1 MTEPTE
7 ADLAAQKAAL
17 REAAKRDRAALSS
30 GLGMAAPTGVLAR
43 FLSCEALAGELV
55 PGRVASGYAAM
66 DSELDPAPLLR
77 HFAVA
82 GLRLC
87 LPVTGRRGMPL
98 TFRAWRPGD
107 RMSTGVWGIPVPGE
121 AAPLL
126 EPDLL
131 LVPLLA
137 FDRDGNRLGY
147 GAGFYDMTLRALRAR
162 KRIVAIGIG
171 FAGQFRPRVP
181 VGPRDER
188 LDWIVTEAGAWPV
201 GAVAKKDSA

>member
-1 MTEPTE
+1 
-7 ADLAAQKAAL
+7 
-17 REAAKRDRAALSS
+17 
-30 GLGMAAPTGVLAR
+30 
-43 FLSCEALAGELV
+43 AGELV
-55 PGRVASGYAAM
+55 PGRVASGYVAM

-87 LPVTGRRGMPL
+87 LPVTGRRGTPL

-107 RMSTGVWGIPVPGE
+107 RRATGVWGIPVP
-121 AAPLL
+121 ADDAPAL

-137 FDRDGNRLGY
+137 FDRYGNRLGY
-147 GAGFYDMTLRALRAR
+147 GAGFYDRTIGGLRAK
-162 KRIVAIGIG
+162 KRIVTVGIG

-188 LDWIVTEAGAWPV
+188 LDWIVTEAGAWRV
-201 GAVAKKDSA
+201 KDSA